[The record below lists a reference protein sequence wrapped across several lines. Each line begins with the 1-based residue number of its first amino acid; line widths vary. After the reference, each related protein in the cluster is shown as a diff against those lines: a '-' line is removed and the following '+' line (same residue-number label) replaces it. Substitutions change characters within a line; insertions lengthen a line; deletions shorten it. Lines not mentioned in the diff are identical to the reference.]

1 MRQERKLEKAIQRDG
16 EQSQSDIL
24 DELKRRY
31 PQYTKQADSKQATVK
46 KRRIA
51 VFSSLAAVAACL
63 AIILP
68 CSLLLPNHQPNGG
81 GSENYYCAIGQYE
94 KIASEY
100 TLREYS
106 EIHNSNI
113 SYFDWYD
120 TAEDCFTECFIRIK
134 SKKTLG
140 IQESAYNPET
150 DEFIELS
157 VTKSNVY
164 LGGLES
170 YFQSCVNEQVVFNC
184 LVRWNVIIDYSI
196 CIFEHN
202 GYRYFIKIDGGQDEN
217 RLFELVEDLL
227 QNK

>member
-1 MRQERKLEKAIQRDG
+1 MRQERKLEKALQRDG
-16 EQSQSDIL
+16 EQAQSDIL

-68 CSLLLPNHQPNGG
+68 CSIILPNRYPSNGG
-81 GSENYYCAIGQYE
+81 NQNYYCSFENYE
-94 KIASEY
+94 SKISEY
-100 TLREYS
+100 TLCEYS
-106 EIHNSNI
+106 AKNGSVIL
-113 SYFDWYD
+113 YFDWYENVEGLNTVD
-120 TAEDCFTECFIRIK
+120 YVRKVDSEA
-134 SKKTLG
+134 LG
-140 IQESAYNPET
+140 VQESAYNPET
-150 DEFIELS
+150 DEFITLS
-157 VTKSNVY
+157 VTKSNIY
-164 LGGLES
+164 LGGFDLDI
-170 YFQSCVNEQVVFNC
+170 QNCKNEQVLSNC
-184 LVRWNVIIDYSI
+184 LVKWHINIDYSI

-227 QNK
+227 KNK